1 MFDLA
6 PMELWLALQIALEGL
21 LVLLMLVFLA
31 RLRRLGKG
39 KTEIP
44 SNLSEAMERFLSESE
59 KLSKVFNDNL
69 KEKKDLSLNLLL
81 MLERKTNEMKRLL
94 EQAEK
99 MQVKAKGVRRPDES
113 RDKAN
118 PAAPENRALVLRL
131 ANQGLS
137 IEEIARQSRLHRGEV
152 ELILDLEKQFGA

>member
-1 MFDLA
+1 LFDLA

-21 LVLLMLVFLA
+21 LVLLMLVFLG
-31 RLRRLGKG
+31 RLRRLSGSKP
-39 KTEIP
+39 EIP
-44 SNLSEAMERFLSESE
+44 SNLNEAMERFLRESD
-59 KLSKVFNDNL
+59 KLSKVFNENL
-69 KEKKDLSLNLLL
+69 QEKKDLSMNLLL

-94 EQAEK
+94 EHAEK
-99 MQVKAKGVRRPDES
+99 MDVQVKDGGRPEDI

-131 ANQGLS
+131 SGQGLS
-137 IEEIARQSRLHRGEV
+137 IEEIARQARLHRGEV